1 MNPLYDA
8 FPESVQ
14 LCGREY
20 PIATDFRDWLRFYDM
35 LRDPEGTQRE
45 KVETMLSFY
54 LADVPLLAVPMAHK
68 PLIRFFRARE
78 LEETAKEEQENLEDD
93 IPQEPHKPVFDY
105 AFDAPY
111 IIAGFWQ
118 DYGLDLMDP
127 ELAMHWWK
135 FRVLLTGLSER
146 TEFKQRIMY
155 RNTNTADIKNVKER
169 QRIERIQR
177 RIAIPSPAPTD
188 EEMGDLFW

>member
-1 MNPLYDA
+1 
-8 FPESVQ
+8 
-14 LCGREY
+14 
-20 PIATDFRDWLRFYDM
+20 
-35 LRDPEGTQRE
+35 
-45 KVETMLSFY
+45 MLSFY
-54 LADVPLLAVPMAHK
+54 LEDIPLLVVPVAHK
-68 PLIRFFRARE
+68 PLIYFFQAKE
-78 LEETAKEEQENLEDD
+78 LEETDSNGQAVQDDD
-93 IPQEPHKPVFDY
+93 IHQGPRKPVFDY

-127 ELAMHWWK
+127 GLAMHWWK

-169 QRIERIQR
+169 QRIERIKR
-177 RIAIPSPAPTD
+177 RIAIPTPAPTD